1 MTPHT
6 TTTPNHQPHHSL
18 ARTPCHDL
26 ARQTSRLARVVGV
39 GVSCVALAVGALV
52 ASPGA
57 AVAADPITHQD
68 YVDYYHLDSARAKG
82 YTGKGVI
89 IALIDGPVELSDPEL
104 AGATIV
110 DKSRCTIEAPMASR
124 YHASGLAAVLVS
136 QNYGVAPDATLYTYQ
151 VTNKDTVSTGT
162 CGTGASRLNS
172 FDKLINQAI
181 DDGAQIISISQ
192 GSSSHDENLKWAIA
206 RAMSQGV
213 IIVNSAGNNARD
225 DNNNQMGWW
234 SGVVGVSAIGTDGKF
249 TSYSS
254 WGNGVTTAAVGGPIK
269 ARDFDTGADATTEGT
284 SNSAALVS
292 GFLALARAK
301 WPNATPNQ
309 ILQLLVA
316 TGLNPDKKWNK
327 YTGYGAIDP
336 GKMANTDPSQYP
348 DENPLAQKEGGSSPT
363 VEEVRDYSD
372 GLISPFTATLPT
384 SYVYRGLDE
393 IALSSTHNAHLG
405 TSPRYHTK

>member
-1 MTPHT
+1 MV
-6 TTTPNHQPHHSL
+6 SM
-18 ARTPCHDL
+18 
-26 ARQTSRLARVVGV
+26 SRCVSFHVLGSVRGRVARVVGV

-57 AVAADPITHQD
+57 AVADPITHQD

-89 IALIDGPVELSDPEL
+89 IALIDAPVDTSDPEL
-104 AGATIV
+104 AGAAIV
-110 DKSRCTIEAPMASR
+110 DKSRCTIEASMDSR
-124 YHASGLAAVLVS
+124 YHANGMAAVLVS
-136 QNYGVAPDATLYTYQ
+136 QNYGVAPDATLYVYQ
-151 VTNKDTVSTGT
+151 MSIRKDPSAGT
-162 CGTGASRLNS
+162 CLQNGHKQDTYAT
-172 FDKLINQAI
+172 LINQAI

-192 GSSSHDENLKWAIA
+192 DSPDHSENLKWAIA

-225 DNNNQMGWW
+225 DNNNQLGWW

-254 WGNGVTTAAVGGPIK
+254 WGNGVTTTAVGGPIK
-269 ARDFDTGADATTEGT
+269 VRDFDTGADATTTGT

-327 YTGYGAIDP
+327 YTGYGAINP
-336 GKMANTDPSQYP
+336 GGMLNTDPSQYP

-363 VEEVRDYSD
+363 VEEVRNYSD

>member
-1 MTPHT
+1 MTPH
-6 TTTPNHQPHHSL
+6 TTPNHQPHHNL
-18 ARTPCHDL
+18 APTPRHDL

-225 DNNNQMGWW
+225 DNNYQMGWW

-254 WGNGVTTAAVGGPIK
+254 WGNGVTTTAVGGPINVRK
-269 ARDFDTGADATTEGT
+269 FDTGNTTTTIGT

-309 ILQLLVA
+309 ILQVLVA

-327 YTGYGAIDP
+327 YTGYGAINP
-336 GKMANTDPSQYP
+336 GGMLNTDPSQYP

>member
-6 TTTPNHQPHHSL
+6 TPTPNHQPHHSL

-82 YTGKGVI
+82 ITGKGVI

-254 WGNGVTTAAVGGPIK
+254 WGNGVTTTAVGGPINVRK
-269 ARDFDTGADATTEGT
+269 FDTGNTTTTTGT

-327 YTGYGAIDP
+327 YTGYGAINP
-336 GKMANTDPSQYP
+336 GGMLNTDPSQYP

>member
-1 MTPHT
+1 MSHCV
-6 TTTPNHQPHHSL
+6 S
-18 ARTPCHDL
+18 
-26 ARQTSRLARVVGV
+26 SRVLGSVRGRVARVVGV

-82 YTGKGVI
+82 ITGKGVI
-89 IALIDGPVELSDPEL
+89 IALIDAPVDTSDPEL

-110 DKSRCTIEAPMASR
+110 DKSRCTIEASMDSR
-124 YHASGLAAVLVS
+124 YHANGMAAVLVS
-136 QNYGVAPDATLYTYQ
+136 QNYGVAPDATLYVYQ
-151 VTNKDTVSTGT
+151 MSIRKDPSAGT
-162 CGTGASRLNS
+162 CLQNGHKQDTYAT
-172 FDKLINQAI
+172 LINQAI

-192 GSSSHDENLKWAIA
+192 DSVDHSENLKWAIA

-225 DNNNQMGWW
+225 DNNNQLGWW

-254 WGNGVTTAAVGGPIK
+254 WGNGVTTTAVGGPIK
-269 ARDFDTGADATTEGT
+269 VRDFDTGADATTEGT

-309 ILQLLVA
+309 LLQLLVN
-316 TGLNPDKKWNK
+316 TTQNPDGKWDK

>member
-1 MTPHT
+1 V
-6 TTTPNHQPHHSL
+6 
-18 ARTPCHDL
+18 
-26 ARQTSRLARVVGV
+26 ARVVGV
-39 GVSCVALAVGALV
+39 GVSCVALAVGVLV

-57 AVAADPITHQD
+57 AVADPITHQD

-82 YTGKGVI
+82 ITGKGVI

-110 DKSRCTIEAPMASR
+110 DKSRCTIEASMDSR
-124 YHASGLAAVLVS
+124 YHANGMAAVLVS
-136 QNYGVAPDATLYTYQ
+136 QNYGVAPDATLYVYQ
-151 VTNKDTVSTGT
+151 MSIRKDPSAGT
-162 CGTGASRLNS
+162 CLQNGHKQDTYAT
-172 FDKLINQAI
+172 LINQAI

-192 GSSSHDENLKWAIA
+192 DSVDHSENLKWAIA

-225 DNNNQMGWW
+225 DNNNQLGWW

-254 WGNGVTTAAVGGPIK
+254 WGNGVTTTAVGGPIK
-269 ARDFDTGADATTEGT
+269 VRDFDTGADATTTGT

-309 ILQLLVA
+309 ILQLLVN
-316 TGLNPDKKWNK
+316 TTQNPDEKWDK

-372 GLISPFTATLPT
+372 GVISPFTATLPT

>member
-1 MTPHT
+1 MTPH
-6 TTTPNHQPHHSL
+6 TTPNHQPHHNL
-18 ARTPCHDL
+18 APTPRHDL

-39 GVSCVALAVGALV
+39 GVSCVALAVGVLV

-57 AVAADPITHQD
+57 AVADPITHQD

-82 YTGKGVI
+82 ITGKGVI
-89 IALIDGPVELSDPEL
+89 IALIDAPVDTSDPEL

-110 DKSRCTIEAPMASR
+110 DKSRCTIEASMDSR
-124 YHASGLAAVLVS
+124 YHANGMAAVLVS
-136 QNYGVAPDATLYTYQ
+136 QNYGVAPDATLYVYQ
-151 VTNKDTVSTGT
+151 MSIRKDPSAGT
-162 CGTGASRLNS
+162 CLQNGHKQDTYAT
-172 FDKLINQAI
+172 LINQAI

-192 GSSSHDENLKWAIA
+192 DSVDHSENLKWAIA

-225 DNNNQMGWW
+225 DNNNQLGWW

-254 WGNGVTTAAVGGPIK
+254 WGNGVTTTAVGGPIK
-269 ARDFDTGADATTEGT
+269 VRDFDTGADATTTGT

-309 ILQLLVA
+309 ILQVLVA

-327 YTGYGAIDP
+327 YTGYGAINP
-336 GKMANTDPSQYP
+336 GGMLNTDPSQYP

>member
-1 MTPHT
+1 MTPH
-6 TTTPNHQPHHSL
+6 TTPNHQPHHNL
-18 ARTPCHDL
+18 APTPRHDL

-225 DNNNQMGWW
+225 DNNYQMGWW

-254 WGNGVTTAAVGGPIK
+254 WGNGVTTTAVGGPIK

-309 ILQLLVA
+309 ILQVLVA

-327 YTGYGAIDP
+327 YTGYGAINP
-336 GKMANTDPSQYP
+336 GGMLNTDPSQYP

>member
-6 TTTPNHQPHHSL
+6 TPTTNHRHGHTHAAS
-18 ARTPCHDL
+18 RHNL

-52 ASPGA
+52 ASPA
-57 AVAADPITHQD
+57 AVADPITHQD

-82 YTGKGVI
+82 ITGKGVI

-225 DNNNQMGWW
+225 DNTGQLGWW

-254 WGNGVTTAAVGGPIK
+254 WGNGVTTTAVGGPIK
-269 ARDFDTGADATTEGT
+269 ARDFDTSADATTTGT

-327 YTGYGAIDP
+327 YTGYGAINP
-336 GKMANTDPSQYP
+336 GGMLNTDPSQYP

-372 GLISPFTATLPT
+372 GVISPFTATLPT

-393 IALSSTHNAHLG
+393 IVLSSTHNAHLG

>member
-1 MTPHT
+1 M
-6 TTTPNHQPHHSL
+6 
-18 ARTPCHDL
+18 
-26 ARQTSRLARVVGV
+26 SRCVSSRVLGSVRGRVARVVGV

-82 YTGKGVI
+82 ITGKGVI

-225 DNNNQMGWW
+225 DNNSQMGWW

-254 WGNGVTTAAVGGPIK
+254 WGNGVTTTAVGGPINV
-269 ARDFDTGADATTEGT
+269 RNFDTGNTTTTIGT

-309 ILQLLVA
+309 ILQLLINTTV
-316 TGLNPDKKWNK
+316 NPDGKWDK
-327 YTGYGAIDP
+327 YTGYGAAAP
-336 GKMANTDPSQYP
+336 GGMLNTDPSQYP

>member
-1 MTPHT
+1 M
-6 TTTPNHQPHHSL
+6 SRCVSFL
-18 ARTPCHDL
+18 PCRVL
-26 ARQTSRLARVVGV
+26 GSVRGRVARVVGV

-52 ASPGA
+52 ASPA
-57 AVAADPITHQD
+57 AVADPITHQD

-82 YTGKGVI
+82 ITGKGVI

-225 DNNNQMGWW
+225 DNTSQLGWW

-269 ARDFDTGADATTEGT
+269 ARDFDTGADATTIGT

-309 ILQLLVA
+309 ILQVLVA

-372 GLISPFTATLPT
+372 GVISPFTATLPT

>member
-6 TTTPNHQPHHSL
+6 TPNHHHSL
-18 ARTPCHDL
+18 TRTPRHDL
-26 ARQTSRLARVVGV
+26 AQQTSRLARVVGV

-52 ASPGA
+52 ASPRA

-225 DNNNQMGWW
+225 DNTGQLGWW

-254 WGNGVTTAAVGGPIK
+254 WGNGVTTTAVGGPIK

-284 SNSAALVS
+284 SNSAALVF

-309 ILQLLVA
+309 LLQLLVN
-316 TGLNPDKKWNK
+316 TTVNPDGKWDK
-327 YTGYGAIDP
+327 YTGYGAAAP
-336 GKMANTDPSQYP
+336 GGMLNTDPSQYP

-363 VEEVRDYSD
+363 VEEVRNYSD

>member
-1 MTPHT
+1 MV
-6 TTTPNHQPHHSL
+6 SM
-18 ARTPCHDL
+18 
-26 ARQTSRLARVVGV
+26 SRCVSSRVLGSVRGRVARVVGV

-225 DNNNQMGWW
+225 DNNSQMGWW

-309 ILQLLVA
+309 ILQVLVA

-327 YTGYGAIDP
+327 YTGYGAINP
-336 GKMANTDPSQYP
+336 GGMLNTDPSQYP

>member
-1 MTPHT
+1 MV
-6 TTTPNHQPHHSL
+6 SMSRCVSSRVL
-18 ARTPCHDL
+18 ASVRG
-26 ARQTSRLARVVGV
+26 RVARVVGV

-52 ASPGA
+52 ASPA

-225 DNNNQMGWW
+225 DNNSQMGWW

-309 ILQLLVA
+309 LLQLLVN
-316 TGLNPDKKWNK
+316 TTQNPDGKWDK

-363 VEEVRDYSD
+363 VEEVRNYSD

>member
-1 MTPHT
+1 M
-6 TTTPNHQPHHSL
+6 
-18 ARTPCHDL
+18 
-26 ARQTSRLARVVGV
+26 SRCVSSRVLGSVRGRVARVVGV

-225 DNNNQMGWW
+225 DNNSQMGWW

-254 WGNGVTTAAVGGPIK
+254 WGNGVTTTAVGGPIK

-309 ILQLLVA
+309 ILQLLVN
-316 TGLNPDKKWNK
+316 TTQNPDGKWDK

>member
-1 MTPHT
+1 MV
-6 TTTPNHQPHHSL
+6 SMSRCVSFL
-18 ARTPCHDL
+18 PCRVL
-26 ARQTSRLARVVGV
+26 GSVRGRVARVVGV

-82 YTGKGVI
+82 ITGKGVI

-110 DKSRCTIEAPMASR
+110 DKSRCTIEASMDSR
-124 YHASGLAAVLVS
+124 YHANGMAAVLVS
-136 QNYGVAPDATLYTYQ
+136 QNYGVAPDATLYVYQ
-151 VTNKDTVSTGT
+151 MSIRKDPSAGT
-162 CGTGASRLNS
+162 CLQNGHKQDTYAT
-172 FDKLINQAI
+172 LINQAI

-192 GSSSHDENLKWAIA
+192 DSPDHSENLKWAIA

-213 IIVNSAGNNARD
+213 IIVNSAGNSARD
-225 DNNNQMGWW
+225 DNTGQLGWW

-269 ARDFDTGADATTEGT
+269 VRDFDTGADATTTGT

-309 ILQLLVA
+309 ILQVLVA

-327 YTGYGAIDP
+327 YTGYGAINP
-336 GKMANTDPSQYP
+336 GGMLNTDPSQYP

>member
-1 MTPHT
+1 MVSMSHCV
-6 TTTPNHQPHHSL
+6 S
-18 ARTPCHDL
+18 
-26 ARQTSRLARVVGV
+26 SRVLGSVRGRVARVVGV

-89 IALIDGPVELSDPEL
+89 IALIDAPVDTSDPEL

-110 DKSRCTIEAPMASR
+110 DKSRCTIEASMDSR
-124 YHASGLAAVLVS
+124 YHANGMAAVLVS
-136 QNYGVAPDATLYTYQ
+136 QNYGVAPDATLYVYQ
-151 VTNKDTVSTGT
+151 MSIRKDPSAGT
-162 CGTGASRLNS
+162 CLQNGHKQDTYAT
-172 FDKLINQAI
+172 LINQAI

-192 GSSSHDENLKWAIA
+192 DSPDHSENLKWAIA

-225 DNNNQMGWW
+225 DNNNQLGWW

-269 ARDFDTGADATTEGT
+269 VRDFDTGADATTEGT

-327 YTGYGAIDP
+327 YTGYGAINP
-336 GKMANTDPSQYP
+336 GGMLNTDPSQYP

>member
-1 MTPHT
+1 M
-6 TTTPNHQPHHSL
+6 SRCVSFL
-18 ARTPCHDL
+18 PCRVL
-26 ARQTSRLARVVGV
+26 GSVRGRVARVVGV

-82 YTGKGVI
+82 ITGKGVI

-254 WGNGVTTAAVGGPIK
+254 WGNGVTTTAVGGPIK
-269 ARDFDTGADATTEGT
+269 VRDFDTGADATTEGT

-309 ILQLLVA
+309 ILQLLVN
-316 TGLNPDKKWNK
+316 TTVNPDGKWDK
-327 YTGYGAIDP
+327 YTGYGAAAP
-336 GKMANTDPSQYP
+336 GGMLNTDPSQYP

>member
-1 MTPHT
+1 M
-6 TTTPNHQPHHSL
+6 SRCVSFL
-18 ARTPCHDL
+18 PCRVL
-26 ARQTSRLARVVGV
+26 GSVRGRVARVVGV

-52 ASPGA
+52 ASPA
-57 AVAADPITHQD
+57 AVADPITHQD

-82 YTGKGVI
+82 ITGKGVI

-225 DNNNQMGWW
+225 DNNSQMGWW

-269 ARDFDTGADATTEGT
+269 ARDFDTGADATTIGT

-309 ILQLLVA
+309 LLQLLVN
-316 TGLNPDKKWNK
+316 TTQNPDGKWDK
-327 YTGYGAIDP
+327 YTGYGAAAP
-336 GKMANTDPSQYP
+336 GGMLNTDPSQYP

-363 VEEVRDYSD
+363 VEEVRNYSD

>member
-1 MTPHT
+1 MV
-6 TTTPNHQPHHSL
+6 SMSRCVSSRVL
-18 ARTPCHDL
+18 ASVRG
-26 ARQTSRLARVVGV
+26 RVARVVGV

-82 YTGKGVI
+82 ITGKGVI

-225 DNNNQMGWW
+225 DNTSQLGWW

-269 ARDFDTGADATTEGT
+269 ARDFDTGADATTIGT

-309 ILQLLVA
+309 ILQVLVA

-327 YTGYGAIDP
+327 YTGYGAINP
-336 GKMANTDPSQYP
+336 GGMLNTDPSQYP

-372 GLISPFTATLPT
+372 GLISPFTTTLPT

>member
-1 MTPHT
+1 MTPH
-6 TTTPNHQPHHSL
+6 TTPNHQPHHNL
-18 ARTPCHDL
+18 APTPRHDL

-82 YTGKGVI
+82 ITGKGVI

-225 DNNNQMGWW
+225 DNNNQLGWW

-254 WGNGVTTAAVGGPIK
+254 WGNGVTTTAVGGPINVRK
-269 ARDFDTGADATTEGT
+269 FDTGNTTTTIGT

-309 ILQLLVA
+309 ILQVLVA

-327 YTGYGAIDP
+327 YTGYGAINP
-336 GKMANTDPSQYP
+336 GGMLNTDPSQYP

>member
-1 MTPHT
+1 M
-6 TTTPNHQPHHSL
+6 
-18 ARTPCHDL
+18 
-26 ARQTSRLARVVGV
+26 SRCVSSRVLGSVRGRVARVVGV
-39 GVSCVALAVGALV
+39 GVSCVALAVGVLV

-57 AVAADPITHQD
+57 AVADPITHQD

-82 YTGKGVI
+82 ITGKGVI
-89 IALIDGPVELSDPEL
+89 IALIDAPVDTSDPEL

-110 DKSRCTIEAPMASR
+110 DKSRCTIEASMDSR
-124 YHASGLAAVLVS
+124 YHANGMAAVLVS
-136 QNYGVAPDATLYTYQ
+136 QNYGVAPDATLYVYQ
-151 VTNKDTVSTGT
+151 MSIRKDPSAGT
-162 CGTGASRLNS
+162 CLQNGHKQDTYAT
-172 FDKLINQAI
+172 LINQAI

-192 GSSSHDENLKWAIA
+192 DSVDHSENLKWAIA

-213 IIVNSAGNNARD
+213 IIVSAVGNSARD
-225 DNNNQMGWW
+225 DNNSQLGWW

-254 WGNGVTTAAVGGPIK
+254 WGNGVTTTAVGGPINVRK
-269 ARDFDTGADATTEGT
+269 FDTGNTTTTIGT

-309 ILQLLVA
+309 ILQLLVN
-316 TGLNPDKKWNK
+316 TTQNPDGKWDK

-363 VEEVRDYSD
+363 VEEVRNYSD
-372 GLISPFTATLPT
+372 GLISPFTTTLPT

>member
-1 MTPHT
+1 MV
-6 TTTPNHQPHHSL
+6 SMSRCVSSRVL
-18 ARTPCHDL
+18 ASVRG
-26 ARQTSRLARVVGV
+26 RVARVVGV

-52 ASPGA
+52 ASPRA

-110 DKSRCTIEAPMASR
+110 DKSRCTIEASMDSR
-124 YHASGLAAVLVS
+124 YHANGMAAVLVS
-136 QNYGVAPDATLYTYQ
+136 QNYGVAPDATLYVYQ
-151 VTNKDTVSTGT
+151 MSIRKDPSAGT
-162 CGTGASRLNS
+162 CLQNGHKQDTYAT
-172 FDKLINQAI
+172 LINQAI

-192 GSSSHDENLKWAIA
+192 DSPDHSENLKWAIA

-225 DNNNQMGWW
+225 DNNNQLGWW

-269 ARDFDTGADATTEGT
+269 VRDFDTGADATTTGT

-309 ILQLLVA
+309 ILQVLVA

-327 YTGYGAIDP
+327 YTGYGAINP
-336 GKMANTDPSQYP
+336 GGMLNTDPSQYP

>member
-1 MTPHT
+1 MV
-6 TTTPNHQPHHSL
+6 SMSRCVSSRVL
-18 ARTPCHDL
+18 ASVRG
-26 ARQTSRLARVVGV
+26 RVARVVGV

-110 DKSRCTIEAPMASR
+110 DKSRCTIEASMAGR

-225 DNNNQMGWW
+225 DNNSQMGWW

-269 ARDFDTGADATTEGT
+269 ARDFDTGADATTIGT

-309 ILQLLVA
+309 LLQLLVN
-316 TGLNPDKKWNK
+316 TTQNPDGKWDK

-363 VEEVRDYSD
+363 VEEVRNYSD

>member
-1 MTPHT
+1 MV
-6 TTTPNHQPHHSL
+6 SM
-18 ARTPCHDL
+18 
-26 ARQTSRLARVVGV
+26 SRCVSSRVLGSVRGRVARVVGV
-39 GVSCVALAVGALV
+39 GVSCVALAVGVLV

-57 AVAADPITHQD
+57 AVADPITHQD

-82 YTGKGVI
+82 ITGKGVI
-89 IALIDGPVELSDPEL
+89 IALIDAPVDTSDPEL

-110 DKSRCTIEAPMASR
+110 DKSRCTIEASMDSR
-124 YHASGLAAVLVS
+124 YHANGMAAVLVS
-136 QNYGVAPDATLYTYQ
+136 QNYGVAPDATLYVYQ
-151 VTNKDTVSTGT
+151 MSIRKDPSAGT
-162 CGTGASRLNS
+162 CLQNGHKQDTYAT
-172 FDKLINQAI
+172 LINQAI

-192 GSSSHDENLKWAIA
+192 DSVDHSENLKWAIA

-225 DNNNQMGWW
+225 DNNNQLGWW

-254 WGNGVTTAAVGGPIK
+254 WGNGVTTTAVGGPINVRK
-269 ARDFDTGADATTEGT
+269 FDTGNTTTTIGT

-309 ILQLLVA
+309 ILQVLVA

-327 YTGYGAIDP
+327 YTGYGAINP
-336 GKMANTDPSQYP
+336 GGMLNTDPSQYP

-363 VEEVRDYSD
+363 VEEVRNYSD
-372 GLISPFTATLPT
+372 GLISPFTTTLPT

>member
-1 MTPHT
+1 MTPH
-6 TTTPNHQPHHSL
+6 TTPNHQPHHNL
-18 ARTPCHDL
+18 APTPRHDL

-82 YTGKGVI
+82 ITGKGVI

-225 DNNNQMGWW
+225 DNNNQLGWW

-254 WGNGVTTAAVGGPIK
+254 WGNGVTTTAVGGPIK
-269 ARDFDTGADATTEGT
+269 VRDFDTGADATTTGT

-309 ILQLLVA
+309 ILQVLVA

-327 YTGYGAIDP
+327 YTGYGAINP
-336 GKMANTDPSQYP
+336 GGMLNTDPSQYP

>member
-1 MTPHT
+1 MV
-6 TTTPNHQPHHSL
+6 SMSRCVSSRVL
-18 ARTPCHDL
+18 ASVRG
-26 ARQTSRLARVVGV
+26 RVARVVGV

-52 ASPGA
+52 ASPA

-82 YTGKGVI
+82 ITGKGVI

-225 DNNNQMGWW
+225 DNNSQMGWW

-269 ARDFDTGADATTEGT
+269 ARDFDTGADATTIGT

-309 ILQLLVA
+309 LLQLLVN
-316 TGLNPDKKWNK
+316 TTQNPDGKWDK

-372 GLISPFTATLPT
+372 GLISPFTTTLPT

>member
-1 MTPHT
+1 MVSMSHCV
-6 TTTPNHQPHHSL
+6 S
-18 ARTPCHDL
+18 
-26 ARQTSRLARVVGV
+26 SRVLGSVRGRVARVVGV

-52 ASPGA
+52 ASPAA

-82 YTGKGVI
+82 ITGKGVI
-89 IALIDGPVELSDPEL
+89 IALIDAPVDTSDPEL

-110 DKSRCTIEAPMASR
+110 DKSRCTIEASMDSR
-124 YHASGLAAVLVS
+124 YHANGMAAVLVS
-136 QNYGVAPDATLYTYQ
+136 QNYGVAPDATLYVYQ
-151 VTNKDTVSTGT
+151 MSIRKDPSAGT
-162 CGTGASRLNS
+162 CLQNGHKQDTYAT
-172 FDKLINQAI
+172 LINQAI

-192 GSSSHDENLKWAIA
+192 DSVDHSENLKWAIA

-225 DNNNQMGWW
+225 DNNNQLGWW

-269 ARDFDTGADATTEGT
+269 VRDFDTGADATTTGT

-309 ILQLLVA
+309 ILQVLVA

-372 GLISPFTATLPT
+372 GVISPFTATLPT

>member
-1 MTPHT
+1 M
-6 TTTPNHQPHHSL
+6 
-18 ARTPCHDL
+18 
-26 ARQTSRLARVVGV
+26 SRCVSSRVLGSVRGRVARVVGV
-39 GVSCVALAVGALV
+39 GVSCVALAVGVLV

-57 AVAADPITHQD
+57 AVADPITHQD

-82 YTGKGVI
+82 ITGKGVI
-89 IALIDGPVELSDPEL
+89 IALIDAPVDTSDPEL

-110 DKSRCTIEAPMASR
+110 DKSRCTIEASMDSR
-124 YHASGLAAVLVS
+124 YHANGMAAVLVS
-136 QNYGVAPDATLYTYQ
+136 QNYGVAPDATLYVYQ
-151 VTNKDTVSTGT
+151 MSIRKDPSAGT
-162 CGTGASRLNS
+162 CLQNGHKQDTYAT
-172 FDKLINQAI
+172 LINQAI

-192 GSSSHDENLKWAIA
+192 DSVDHSENLKWAIA

-225 DNNNQMGWW
+225 DNNNQLGWW

-254 WGNGVTTAAVGGPIK
+254 WGNGVTTTAVGGPIK
-269 ARDFDTGADATTEGT
+269 VRDFDTGADATTTGT

-309 ILQLLVA
+309 ILQVLVA

-327 YTGYGAIDP
+327 YTGYGAINP
-336 GKMANTDPSQYP
+336 GGMLNTDPSQYP

-372 GLISPFTATLPT
+372 GLISPFTTTLPT

>member
-1 MTPHT
+1 MQG
-6 TTTPNHQPHHSL
+6 NK
-18 ARTPCHDL
+18 
-26 ARQTSRLARVVGV
+26 RL
-39 GVSCVALAVGALV
+39 
-52 ASPGA
+52 
-57 AVAADPITHQD
+57 
-68 YVDYYHLDSARAKG
+68 
-82 YTGKGVI
+82 
-89 IALIDGPVELSDPEL
+89 
-104 AGATIV
+104 
-110 DKSRCTIEAPMASR
+110 
-124 YHASGLAAVLVS
+124 
-136 QNYGVAPDATLYTYQ
+136 
-151 VTNKDTVSTGT
+151 DTF
-162 CGTGASRLNS
+162 AN
-172 FDKLINQAI
+172 LINQAI
-181 DDGAQIISISQ
+181 DDGAQIISISL
-192 GSSSHDENLKWAIA
+192 SSVDHSENLKWAIA

-213 IIVNSAGNNARD
+213 IIVSAVGNSARD
-225 DNNNQMGWW
+225 DNNSQMGWW

-254 WGNGVTTAAVGGPIK
+254 WGNGVTTTAVGGPIK
-269 ARDFDTGADATTEGT
+269 ARDFDTGADATTIGT

-309 ILQLLVA
+309 ILQVLVA

-327 YTGYGAIDP
+327 YTGYGAAAP
-336 GKMANTDPSQYP
+336 GGMLNTDPSQYP

>member
-1 MTPHT
+1 M
-6 TTTPNHQPHHSL
+6 SRCVSSRVL
-18 ARTPCHDL
+18 ASVRG
-26 ARQTSRLARVVGV
+26 RVARVVGV

-52 ASPGA
+52 ASPRA

-225 DNNNQMGWW
+225 DNTSQLGWW

-254 WGNGVTTAAVGGPIK
+254 WGNGVTTTAVGGPIK

-309 ILQLLVA
+309 LLQLLVN
-316 TGLNPDKKWNK
+316 TTQNPDGKWDK

>member
-1 MTPHT
+1 M
-6 TTTPNHQPHHSL
+6 
-18 ARTPCHDL
+18 
-26 ARQTSRLARVVGV
+26 SRCVSSRVLGSVRGRVARVVGV
-39 GVSCVALAVGALV
+39 GVSCVALAVGVLV

-57 AVAADPITHQD
+57 AVADPITHQD

-89 IALIDGPVELSDPEL
+89 IALIDAPVDTSDPEL

-110 DKSRCTIEAPMASR
+110 DKSRCTIEASMDSR
-124 YHASGLAAVLVS
+124 YHANGMAAVLVS
-136 QNYGVAPDATLYTYQ
+136 QNYGVAPDATLYVYQ
-151 VTNKDTVSTGT
+151 MSIRKDPSAGT
-162 CGTGASRLNS
+162 CLQNGHKQDTYAT
-172 FDKLINQAI
+172 LINQAI

-192 GSSSHDENLKWAIA
+192 DSVDHSENLKWAIA

-225 DNNNQMGWW
+225 DNNNQLGWW

-254 WGNGVTTAAVGGPIK
+254 WGNGVTTTAVGGPIK
-269 ARDFDTGADATTEGT
+269 VRDFDTGADATTTGT

-309 ILQLLVA
+309 LLQLLVA

-372 GLISPFTATLPT
+372 GVISPFTATLPT

>member
-1 MTPHT
+1 MSHCV
-6 TTTPNHQPHHSL
+6 S
-18 ARTPCHDL
+18 
-26 ARQTSRLARVVGV
+26 SRVLGSVRGRVARVVGV

-89 IALIDGPVELSDPEL
+89 IALIDAPVDTSDPEL

-110 DKSRCTIEAPMASR
+110 DKSRCTIEASMDSR
-124 YHASGLAAVLVS
+124 YHANGMAAVLVS
-136 QNYGVAPDATLYTYQ
+136 QNYGVAPDATLYVYQ
-151 VTNKDTVSTGT
+151 MSIRKDPSAGT
-162 CGTGASRLNS
+162 CLQNGHKQDTYAT
-172 FDKLINQAI
+172 LINQAI

-192 GSSSHDENLKWAIA
+192 DSPDHSENLKWAIA

-225 DNNNQMGWW
+225 DNNNQLGWW

-269 ARDFDTGADATTEGT
+269 VRDFDTGADATTEGT

-363 VEEVRDYSD
+363 VEEVRNYSD
-372 GLISPFTATLPT
+372 GLISPFTTTLPT

>member
-1 MTPHT
+1 MTPH
-6 TTTPNHQPHHSL
+6 TTPNHQPHHNL
-18 ARTPCHDL
+18 APTPRHDL

-52 ASPGA
+52 ASPA

-82 YTGKGVI
+82 ITGKGVI

-225 DNNNQMGWW
+225 DNNSQMGWW

-254 WGNGVTTAAVGGPIK
+254 WGNGVTTTAVGGPIK
-269 ARDFDTGADATTEGT
+269 ARDFDTGADATTTGT

-309 ILQLLVA
+309 LLQLLVN
-316 TGLNPDKKWNK
+316 TTQNPDGKWDK

>member
-6 TTTPNHQPHHSL
+6 TPTTNHRL
-18 ARTPCHDL
+18 TRTPRHNL

-110 DKSRCTIEAPMASR
+110 DKSRCTIEASMDSR
-124 YHASGLAAVLVS
+124 YHANGMAAVLVS
-136 QNYGVAPDATLYTYQ
+136 QNYGVAPDATLYVYQ
-151 VTNKDTVSTGT
+151 MSIRKDPSAGT
-162 CGTGASRLNS
+162 CLQNGHKQDTYAT
-172 FDKLINQAI
+172 LINQAI

-192 GSSSHDENLKWAIA
+192 DSPDHSENLKWAIA

-225 DNNNQMGWW
+225 DNNNQLGWW

-269 ARDFDTGADATTEGT
+269 VRDFDTGADATTTGT

-309 ILQLLVA
+309 ILQVLVA

-327 YTGYGAIDP
+327 YTGYGAINP
-336 GKMANTDPSQYP
+336 GGMLNTDPSQYP

-372 GLISPFTATLPT
+372 GVISPFTATLPT

>member
-82 YTGKGVI
+82 ITGKGVI

>member
-1 MTPHT
+1 M
-6 TTTPNHQPHHSL
+6 
-18 ARTPCHDL
+18 
-26 ARQTSRLARVVGV
+26 SRCVSSRVLGSVRGRVARVVGV
-39 GVSCVALAVGALV
+39 GVSCVALAVGVLV

-57 AVAADPITHQD
+57 AVADPITHQD

-82 YTGKGVI
+82 ITGKGVI
-89 IALIDGPVELSDPEL
+89 IALIDAPVDTSDPEL

-110 DKSRCTIEAPMASR
+110 DKSRCTIEASMDSR
-124 YHASGLAAVLVS
+124 YHANGMAAVLVS
-136 QNYGVAPDATLYTYQ
+136 QNYGVAPDATLYVYQ
-151 VTNKDTVSTGT
+151 MSIRKDPSAGT
-162 CGTGASRLNS
+162 CLQNGHKQDTYAT
-172 FDKLINQAI
+172 LINQAI

-192 GSSSHDENLKWAIA
+192 DSVDHSENLKWAIA

-225 DNNNQMGWW
+225 DNNNQLGWW

-254 WGNGVTTAAVGGPIK
+254 WGNGVTTTAVGGPINVRK
-269 ARDFDTGADATTEGT
+269 FDTGNTTTTIGT

-309 ILQLLVA
+309 ILQLLVN
-316 TGLNPDKKWNK
+316 TTQNPDGKWDK

-372 GLISPFTATLPT
+372 GVISPFTATLPT

>member
-1 MTPHT
+1 M
-6 TTTPNHQPHHSL
+6 
-18 ARTPCHDL
+18 
-26 ARQTSRLARVVGV
+26 SRCVSSRVLGSVRGRVARVVGV

-52 ASPGA
+52 ASPA

-82 YTGKGVI
+82 ITGKGVI

-225 DNNNQMGWW
+225 DNNNQLGWW

-254 WGNGVTTAAVGGPIK
+254 WGNGVTTTAVGGPIK
-269 ARDFDTGADATTEGT
+269 VRDFDTGADATTEGT

-309 ILQLLVA
+309 ILQVLVA

-327 YTGYGAIDP
+327 YTGYGAINP
-336 GKMANTDPSQYP
+336 GGMLNTDPSQYP

>member
-1 MTPHT
+1 M
-6 TTTPNHQPHHSL
+6 
-18 ARTPCHDL
+18 
-26 ARQTSRLARVVGV
+26 SRCVSSRVLGSVRGRVARVVGV
-39 GVSCVALAVGALV
+39 GVSCVALAVGVLV

-57 AVAADPITHQD
+57 AVADPITHQD

-82 YTGKGVI
+82 ITGKGVI
-89 IALIDGPVELSDPEL
+89 IALIDAPVDTSDPEL

-110 DKSRCTIEAPMASR
+110 DKSRCTIEASMDSR
-124 YHASGLAAVLVS
+124 YHANGMAAVLVS
-136 QNYGVAPDATLYTYQ
+136 QNYGVAPDATLYVYQ
-151 VTNKDTVSTGT
+151 MSIRKDPSAGT
-162 CGTGASRLNS
+162 CLQNGHKQDTYAT
-172 FDKLINQAI
+172 LINQAI

-192 GSSSHDENLKWAIA
+192 DSVDHSENLKWAIA

-213 IIVNSAGNNARD
+213 IIVSAVGNSARD
-225 DNNNQMGWW
+225 DNNSQMGWW

-254 WGNGVTTAAVGGPIK
+254 WGNGVTTTAVGGPIK
-269 ARDFDTGADATTEGT
+269 VRDFDTGADATTTGT

-309 ILQLLVA
+309 ILQLLVN
-316 TGLNPDKKWNK
+316 TTQNPDGKWDK

>member
-1 MTPHT
+1 M
-6 TTTPNHQPHHSL
+6 
-18 ARTPCHDL
+18 
-26 ARQTSRLARVVGV
+26 SRCVSSRVLGSVRGRVARVVGV
-39 GVSCVALAVGALV
+39 GVSCVALAVGVLV

-57 AVAADPITHQD
+57 AVADPITHQD

-82 YTGKGVI
+82 ITGKGVI
-89 IALIDGPVELSDPEL
+89 IALIDAPVDTSDPEL

-110 DKSRCTIEAPMASR
+110 DKSRCTIEASMDSR
-124 YHASGLAAVLVS
+124 YHANGMAAVLVS
-136 QNYGVAPDATLYTYQ
+136 QNYGVAPDATLYVYQ
-151 VTNKDTVSTGT
+151 MSIRKDPSAGT
-162 CGTGASRLNS
+162 CLQNGHKQDTYAT
-172 FDKLINQAI
+172 LINQAI

-192 GSSSHDENLKWAIA
+192 DSVDHSENLKWAIA

-213 IIVNSAGNNARD
+213 IIVSAVGNSARD
-225 DNNNQMGWW
+225 DNNSQLGWW

-254 WGNGVTTAAVGGPIK
+254 WGNGVTTTAVGGPINVRK
-269 ARDFDTGADATTEGT
+269 FDTGNTTTTIGT

-309 ILQLLVA
+309 ILQVLVA

-327 YTGYGAIDP
+327 YTGYGAINP
-336 GKMANTDPSQYP
+336 GGMLNTDPSQYP

-372 GLISPFTATLPT
+372 GVISPFTATLPT